1 LLKRQIVQ
9 ASLSIGFIYF
19 LIYLFYAFALYIG
32 GQFRIKDVAVLNF
45 GYAYSGGQVIC
56 IMGCIMLGSF
66 DMGTV
71 ISHVKQLM
79 EAKKAGQTMV
89 AVMD

>member
-1 LLKRQIVQ
+1 
-9 ASLSIGFIYF
+9 
-19 LIYLFYAFALYIG
+19 
-32 GQFRIKDVAVLNF
+32 
-45 GYAYSGGQVIC
+45 
-56 IMGCIMLGSF
+56 MGCIMLGSF